1 MREST
6 TKNAVIVFNNGT
18 YFLGTA
24 FGAEVQEVS
33 GELCFNTAMTGYQE
47 ILTDPSYAKQ
57 VIVFS
62 FPHIGNVGCNV
73 EDDESSAESIIKPTA
88 QAAIFREY
96 PTNPSNFRAEE
107 SLETFMKRKG
117 ILSICNLDT
126 RQIIQEIRL
135 GNISRCIISRNVND
149 VENLLKKINEV
160 ASTKNLNLAKDGSC
174 ENAYKYCES
183 TNGINKKVAVIDYGT
198 KENILR
204 IVKNAGM
211 EVHVFPWNSTF
222 EEIASIKPDGVLLS
236 NGPGDPRAT
245 LPHTKATLLEI
256 LKNKIPLFGI
266 CLGHQLLALT
276 LGCKVEKLEQGHRG
290 TNHPVFNYESQ
301 KVEIT
306 TQNHGFAILEANIP
320 SFVEITHRSLFDGII
335 EGIALKFGEK
345 VAIDGAEFI
354 SGYAKSVQYHPESS
368 GGPHDSIY
376 LFEEF
381 FENMKSE
388 VKL

>member
-1 MREST
+1 M
-6 TKNAVIVFNNGT
+6 KKDAVIIFNNGT
-18 YFLGTA
+18 YLFGTA

-57 VIVFS
+57 VIAFS
-62 FPHIGNVGCNV
+62 FPHIGNVGCNS
-73 EDDESSAESIIKPTA
+73 EDDESSAELIAKPTA

-126 RQIIQEIRL
+126 RKIIQDIRL

-149 VENLLKKINEV
+149 IENLLKKINEV
-160 ASTKNLNLAKDGSC
+160 PSTKNLNLAKDGSC
-174 ENAYKYCES
+174 QKAYKYCES
-183 TNGINKKVAVIDYGT
+183 INGLNKKVAVIDYGT

-204 IVKNAGM
+204 IIQHAGM
-211 EVHVFPWNSTF
+211 EVHVFPWNVKF

-236 NGPGDPRAT
+236 NGPGDPTST
-245 LPHTKATLLEI
+245 LPHTKETLLEI

-276 LGCKVEKLEQGHRG
+276 LKCEVEKLEQGHRG
-290 TNHPVFNYESQ
+290 TNHPVFNYDSK

-335 EGIALKFGEK
+335 EGIALKSGEK
-345 VAIDGAEFI
+345 VGIDGAEFI

-368 GGPHDSIY
+368 GGPHDSLY

-381 FENMKSE
+381 FEMVKSE
-388 VKL
+388 TKL

>member
-1 MREST
+1 MQGRIG
-6 TKNAVIVFNNGT
+6 KNAVIVFNNKT
-18 YFLGTA
+18 YLFGTA
-24 FGAEVQEVS
+24 FGADVQEVS

-73 EDDESSAESIIKPTA
+73 EDCESDTKPTA
-88 QAAIFREY
+88 QAVIFREY
-96 PTNPSNFRAEE
+96 PTSPSNFRAEE

-126 RQIIQEIRL
+126 RKIIKDIRS
-135 GNISRCIISRNVND
+135 GTISRCIISRNIND
-149 VENLLKKINEV
+149 IESLLKKVNEV
-160 ASTKNLNLAKDGSC
+160 PSTKALNLAKEGSC
-174 ENAYKYCES
+174 EKHYKYCDGEGS
-183 TNGINKKVAVIDYGT
+183 VNKKIAVIDYGT

-222 EEIASIKPDGVLLS
+222 KEINSIEPAAVLLS
-236 NGPGDPRAT
+236 NGPGDPCAT
-245 LPHTKATLLEI
+245 LPFTQQTLLEI
-256 LKNKIPLFGI
+256 LNSKIPLFGI

-290 TNHPVFNYESQ
+290 TNHPVFNYDTK

-306 TQNHGFAILEANIP
+306 TQNHGFAVVEENIP
-320 SFVEITHRSLFDGII
+320 PFIKITHRSLFDGII
-335 EGIALKFGEK
+335 EGIALKSGEE
-345 VAIDGAEFI
+345 VTIDGIKFT
-354 SGYAKSVQYHPESS
+354 SGYASSVQYHPESS
-368 GGPHDSIY
+368 GGPHDSFY

-381 FENMKSE
+381 LSHILTQT
-388 VKL
+388 KL